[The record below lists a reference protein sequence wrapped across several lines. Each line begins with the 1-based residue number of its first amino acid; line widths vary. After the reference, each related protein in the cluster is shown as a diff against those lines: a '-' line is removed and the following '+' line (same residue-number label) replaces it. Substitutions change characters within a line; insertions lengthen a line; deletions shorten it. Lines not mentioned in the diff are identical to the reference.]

1 MLIHLVNKFNQ
12 YNSNKKLMNK
22 KKEKYLY
29 LYCIVNLLNQFGTCI
44 YCYQK
49 NKIREDEFLVFNKD
63 IINNISILKEIA
75 KNRLNDDMPN
85 ETKLQL
91 LKLIEKSEN
100 NWELTLIEK
109 YKNKLLQKIYE
120 EPNIDNNN
128 NNIYNKNTSDTK
140 YDKNTFT
147 NTYKNLNKPN
157 KSVSPF
163 NNKIDEDKNNN
174 NIILN
179 KKTQKANININI
191 NKNNEKILSDYSKLI
206 YKTPFENIIGD
217 NFVRYFLKNV
227 INGFECLDRNDLIH
241 FDIKPENI
249 LICLNLVFKI
259 SDFGLL
265 RNPKQIKRNND
276 ENDLQIPGGTRGYL
290 TPEYYDQKNITKDI
304 AKKQDYFSLGATI
317 FYLKYGYKMLDY
329 QENLEE
335 TIRNAD
341 NVIDS
346 LQIAMDEIKTTQGC
360 DKGFI
365 DFLCNLIQY
374 KPDDRPIFEEI
385 YRNKWLHKYSKE
397 IGEIFENNESDEEK
411 LMLELNKSDFL
422 LYKKQDLDEI
432 KNNNINNINN
442 KNNYQRHKFKF
453 QYNNN
458 I

>member
-1 MLIHLVNKFNQ
+1 MDEKNLDEIGKKRSKDFNTIC
-12 YNSNKKLMNK
+12 
-22 KKEKYLY
+22 E
-29 LYCIVNLLNQFGTCI
+29 
-44 YCYQK
+44 K
-49 NKIREDEFLVFNKD
+49 NKIIPKK
-63 IINNISILKEIA
+63 ILGTGGFGIVKEV
-75 KNRLNDDMPN
+75 
-85 ETKLQL
+85 Q
-91 LKLIEKSEN
+91 
-100 NWELTLIEK
+100 
-109 YKNKLLQKIYE
+109 YKNKIFAGKLTERKNAKFNESDIITE
-120 EPNIDNNN
+120 FKGPNIMKVVKKYTETIDNVTYDL
-128 NNIYNKNTSDTK
+128 IIMEKATLRDLKSLIKFLYKKNT
-140 YDKNTFT
+140 
-147 NTYKNLNKPN
+147 L
-157 KSVSPF
+157 
-163 NNKIDEDKNNN
+163 
-174 NIILN
+174 
-179 KKTQKANININI
+179 
-191 NKNNEKILSDYSKLI
+191 KLI